1 MEARANEGAAAVAPA
16 SDADELTL
24 AERLI
29 AYDTSR
35 PDEIENAGE
44 FVKGWLE
51 ARSIAHRDYRVN
63 GLPAI
68 VAAVGDG
75 PATILLNAHIDVV
88 PGRREQFT
96 PWKVGDR
103 LYGRGAYDMKGAL
116 AAMLAALADLA
127 ADRRALAG
135 VKAKLLVVPDEESE
149 EDSSDGKASAFLA
162 EEGHLGEFVIC
173 GEPTDLH
180 IGVQAKG
187 VLVLRMDVHGR
198 SAHGSTPWL
207 GENAVLKAIDL
218 YHRLFELPFAGESS
232 ELFDRPSINL
242 GRIGGGDVVN
252 RVPDHCALE
261 LCVRYL
267 PTQQPEEVLRQVRSL
282 DAEVK
287 VSYHLPP
294 ATLNPRNRYVQEL
307 RHAVRAH
314 QNGKALVVGRHG
326 ASDAVF
332 FLARGI
338 PSVEFGPAGAGH
350 HGPDEHVTISSLR
363 TYRRILVELVHR
375 VANGEPPAG

>member
-1 MEARANEGAAAVAPA
+1 
-16 SDADELTL
+16 
-24 AERLI
+24 
-29 AYDTSR
+29 
-35 PDEIENAGE
+35 
-44 FVKGWLE
+44 
-51 ARSIAHRDYRVN
+51 
-63 GLPAI
+63 
-68 VAAVGDG
+68 
-75 PATILLNAHIDVV
+75 
-88 PGRREQFT
+88 
-96 PWKVGDR
+96 
-103 LYGRGAYDMKGAL
+103 
-116 AAMLAALADLA
+116 
-127 ADRRALAG
+127 
-135 VKAKLLVVPDEESE
+135 
-149 EDSSDGKASAFLA
+149 
-162 EEGHLGEFVIC
+162 
-173 GEPTDLH
+173 
-180 IGVQAKG
+180 
-187 VLVLRMDVHGR
+187 
-198 SAHGSTPWL
+198 
-207 GENAVLKAIDL
+207 VLKAIDL

-363 TYRRILVELVHR
+363 TYRRILVELVRR